1 VTTAWR
7 QSERASDG
15 NRRGIHAAPTRG
27 RATPGMRSI
36 VRPADVAMVYVSRAL
51 RAIALVGA
59 TQVALAQIVT
69 IAANAEARVVMS
81 STIQAEPGA
90 DIALMIEVTPVA
102 SAPDKSFIRIK
113 GLPAA
118 AALSDGHVIAPGSWA
133 IALDAVPTLR
143 LKLPARQSGRSDL
156 TVTLVGLNGLAVAE
170 TRASLIVAGLPDS
183 ANSLPLTP
191 VASAVNS
198 LVPKALAMAPPSV
211 AAGLAASV
219 PTPPPIIPAPIPVSR
234 PPVVQ
239 ELPPLPSASK
249 PTLTADETTRAQ
261 RYVQRGQ
268 QELTDGNVAAAR
280 LLFRRAA
287 DMGYPSGT
295 LALAS
300 TYDPA
305 ELARIGAFTIQG
317 DVAEARRWYEKAMA
331 LGSTEADGLLKR
343 LGNR

>member
-1 VTTAWR
+1 VTTAWQR
-7 QSERASDG
+7 FERAAIVS
-15 NRRGIHAAPTRG
+15 RRGKRAAPTCGHVTTGIRMTK
-27 RATPGMRSI
+27 RR
-36 VRPADVAMVYVSRAL
+36 ADVAMADVSRFL
-51 RAIALVGA
+51 MTVALVGA
-59 TQVALAQIVT
+59 TQLVLANGAT
-69 IAANAEARVVMS
+69 MAANAESRVVMS

-90 DIALMIEVTPVA
+90 DIPLMIEVTPVA

-143 LKLPARQSGRSDL
+143 LRLPARQSGRSDL
-156 TVTLVGLNGLAVAE
+156 TVTLVGLNGLTVAE
-170 TRASLIVAGLPDS
+170 ARASLIVAGLPDS
-183 ANSLPLTP
+183 ANAVPMTP

-198 LVPKALAMAPPSV
+198 LVPKALAMAPPSL
-211 AAGLAASV
+211 ATGLAASV
-219 PTPPPIIPAPIPVSR
+219 PLPAPIIPAPIPVSR

-239 ELPPLPSASK
+239 DVPPPVSAAK
-249 PTLTADETTRAQ
+249 PALTADETTRAQ

-268 QELTDGNVAAAR
+268 VELSDGNVAAAR

-287 DMGYPSGT
+287 DMAYPPGT
-295 LALAS
+295 LALAA

-317 DVAEARRWYEKAMA
+317 DVAEARRWYEKAIA

-343 LGNR
+343 LGTR